1 MKQTLYQVLGVPENA
16 DAATIKNAFRK
27 LAKKYHPD
35 VNIGNEQA
43 EIKFK
48 EINEAYNI
56 LSDEAKKRD
65 YDASLHQEPKS
76 SAAGQAKAGAKKAK
90 TATNPFDMN
99 FKMNFDDIW
108 GVKTEFSGEEDPDK
122 KKNTKAGPDFMN
134 VNKQFASFFG
144 FDPK

>member
-1 MKQTLYQVLGVPENA
+1 MEQTLYQVLGVPENA

-43 EIKFK
+43 EKKIK

-56 LSDEAKKRD
+56 LSDDTKKRE
-65 YDASLHQEPKS
+65 YDATLHQGP
-76 SAAGQAKAGAKKAK
+76 AHNAGGQKRTGAKKAR
-90 TATNPFDMN
+90 TAPNPFDMN

-108 GVKTEFSGEEDPDK
+108 GVNTEFSEKDK
-122 KKNTKAGPDFMN
+122 SDKNNGTKAGSDFMN
-134 VNKQFASFFG
+134 VNKQFANFFG

>member
-1 MKQTLYQVLGVPENA
+1 MEQTLYQVLGVPENA

-65 YDASLHQEPKS
+65 YDATLHQGPKGN
-76 SAAGQAKAGAKKAK
+76 ARGTNKTGAKKAK
-90 TATNPFDMN
+90 TASNPFDMN

-108 GVKTEFSGEEDPDK
+108 GVKTEFSGEENSDK
-122 KKNTKAGPDFMN
+122 KNNTKAGPDFMN

>member
-48 EINEAYNI
+48 EAPGKRNI
-56 LSDEAKKRD
+56 AALPQNPDRRMEQQGRRMLVILLPCWVWRCFFLISAHPPAARF
-65 YDASLHQEPKS
+65 PRTS
-76 SAAGQAKAGAKKAK
+76 SASPVCWCNSAHPYPMRQPQTSRLPSARNQRARSY
-90 TATNPFDMN
+90 P
-99 FKMNFDDIW
+99 
-108 GVKTEFSGEEDPDK
+108 
-122 KKNTKAGPDFMN
+122 
-134 VNKQFASFFG
+134 
-144 FDPK
+144 

>member
-16 DAATIKNAFRK
+16 DAASIKNAFRK

-56 LSDEAKKRD
+56 LSDEVKKRD
-65 YDASLHQEPKS
+65 YDASLHQGPGS
-76 SAAGQAKAGAKKAK
+76 SAKGQSREGAKKAK
-90 TATNPFDMN
+90 TASSPFDMN

-108 GVKTEFSGEEDPDK
+108 GVKTEFSGEEQSDK

>member
-1 MKQTLYQVLGVPENA
+1 MEQTLYQVLGVPENA
-16 DAATIKNAFRK
+16 DAAAIKNAFRK

-65 YDASLHQEPKS
+65 YDATLHQGPKGN
-76 SAAGQAKAGAKKAK
+76 ARGTNKASAKKAK
-90 TATNPFDMN
+90 AASNPFDMN

-108 GVKTEFSGEEDPDK
+108 GVKTEFSGEENADK
-122 KKNTKAGPDFMN
+122 KNNTKAGPDFMN